1 MANPQVENGHIR
13 LANQLDEA
21 MTVADFNVPQ
31 SKIVRLL
38 ARLTYGWKRRTVRIS
53 QVDLAAKVGLAASS
67 GGWRRAF
74 TTLIDEGVIVEVE
87 PPIGRQAGAYA
98 LNKNFERWGR
108 YSVARAF
115 LEAQFNERPDHV
127 DNLPRAIAR
136 LRARSTET
144 PQSELDFDPR
154 TDLKGSENAQNDPD
168 SLLDSLS
175 QVGQSTDEKG
185 ARRLSQAGQSNS
197 RRLSHLGAEAVPPGR
212 LGSPTW
218 DSQDRPNSL
227 SDNENGGRKAIESNR
242 QPVAG
247 KKGTAAADAGS
258 TVYESVLVDAALSAV
273 RRRWP
278 DKTLSTRHASDL
290 VAEFSAAGIPPE
302 FAADAIRSAIARK
315 LGDCPG
321 SIAWARSR
329 VLDQWRDREHEVDK
343 HGPTA
348 VQAPRPKNWKPA
360 ELADLVQTVID
371 PTLGARREAYDL
383 ARREAAIAWGK
394 DPANAEAYQA
404 IVAAANSEFDDTIRT
419 PLGRKARDVRVLE
432 RATEAVPFPPFDLY
446 RPEPTSGGNPDP
458 NSDPFGPDPFD
469 SDPFES

>member
-1 MANPQVENGHIR
+1 MANPQVEHGHIR

-21 MTVADFNVPQ
+21 MTVAPFTATQAKV
-31 SKIVRLL
+31 VRLL

-53 QVDLAAKVGLAASS
+53 QVDLAAKISLQASA
-67 GGWRRAF
+67 GVWRRAF
-74 TTLIDEGVIVEVE
+74 AGLVQEGVVVEVE
-87 PPIGRQAGAYA
+87 PAIGRQAGAYA

-144 PQSELDFDPR
+144 PQSELDFNDSEHFQTP
-154 TDLKGSENAQNDPD
+154 ENARNGAD

-175 QVGQSTDEKG
+175 SEGQSTGEKEG
-185 ARRLSQAGQSNS
+185 RSLSLEGQSNS
-197 RRLSHLGAEAVPPGR
+197 RRLSLQGAQGVPGGR
-212 LGSPTW
+212 SGSPSR
-218 DSQDRPNSL
+218 DSHDLPNSL
-227 SDNENGGRKAIESNR
+227 SDNENGARKAIESNR
-242 QPVAG
+242 EQAAG
-247 KKGTAAADAGS
+247 KKGAAAADAGS

-278 DKTLSTRHASDL
+278 DKTLSTRHAGDL
-290 VAEFSAAGIPPE
+290 VVEFAAAGIPPE
-302 FAADAIRSAIARK
+302 FAADAIRSAISRK

-329 VLDQWRDREHEVDK
+329 VLDSWRDREHEVDK

-348 VQAPRPKNWKPA
+348 IQAPRPRNGKPT
-360 ELADLVQTVID
+360 ELADLVQTAID
-371 PTLGARREAYDL
+371 PDLVARRQAYDL

-394 DPANAEAYQA
+394 DPANAQAYQA
-404 IVAAANSEFDDTIRT
+404 IVSAANSEFDDTIRT

-432 RATEAVPFPPFDLY
+432 RATEAVPFPPFEQW
-446 RPEPTSGGNPDP
+446 RPPKPVAAENANPPDP
-458 NSDPFGPDPFD
+458 FSPDPFD
-469 SDPFES
+469 PDPFES